1 MARGERFSVIDVTDM
16 LNIHLTGAYLPGGD
30 KEIEVISGSLE
41 DALDWDVNRYFKFRT
56 TAATGV
62 IINFDFKTVEDYL
75 KFAYAKCIPAYCQL
89 HLIAGVGD
97 KVEGSAD
104 RTRSFTSPAQ
114 FTLSTNWYNCPVPD
128 GFSSAWQSDRGLV
141 SFVSTEYNVVKMA
154 GASMLVPL
162 HRSGACVQLVQETPG
177 VQPGEK
183 YEFYIFL
190 LRMFIWLPN
199 YELAR
204 SL

>member
-1 MARGERFSVIDVTDM
+1 MARGERFSIIDVTDM
-16 LNIHLTGAYLPGGD
+16 LNVRLDDRYLPGGD
-30 KEIEVISGSLE
+30 REIEVISGSLE
-41 DALDWDVNRYFKFRT
+41 DALDWDVNKYFKFRT
-56 TAATGV
+56 IATLGTV
-62 IINFDFKTVEDYL
+62 INFDFKSVSDYL
-75 KFAYAKCIPAYCQL
+75 KFAYTKCIPAYCHL

-104 RTRSFTSPAQ
+104 RSRHFSTPAQ
-114 FTLSTNWYNCPVPD
+114 FTTSTAWQNCPVPE
-128 GFSSAWQSDRGLV
+128 GFNTNWQSGRNLV
-141 SFVSTEYNVVKMA
+141 SFGPTEYNVVKMA

-162 HRSGACVQLVQETPG
+162 HRLGFCIQLIQETPSM
-177 VQPGEK
+177 QPGEK

-190 LRMFIWLPN
+190 LRIFVWLPN

>member
-1 MARGERFSVIDVTDM
+1 MARGERFSIIDITDM
-16 LNIHLTGAYLPGGD
+16 LNIHLTSSYLPGGD

-56 TAATGV
+56 ADMTGV
-62 IINFDFKTVEDYL
+62 IINFDFKSVSDYL
-75 KFAYAKCIPAYCQL
+75 KFAYTKCTPAYCQL

-104 RTRSFTSPAQ
+104 RNRSFTSPSQ
-114 FTLSTNWYNCPVPD
+114 FALFPGRQNCPVPE
-128 GFSSAWQSDRGLV
+128 GFSNAWPSGRGLV
-141 SFVSTEYNVVKMA
+141 SFGPTEYNVVKMA

-162 HRSGACVQLVQETPG
+162 HRSGACVQLVQETSG
-177 VQPGEK
+177 MQPGEK

-190 LRMFIWLPN
+190 LRIFVWLPD
-199 YELAR
+199 YGLAR